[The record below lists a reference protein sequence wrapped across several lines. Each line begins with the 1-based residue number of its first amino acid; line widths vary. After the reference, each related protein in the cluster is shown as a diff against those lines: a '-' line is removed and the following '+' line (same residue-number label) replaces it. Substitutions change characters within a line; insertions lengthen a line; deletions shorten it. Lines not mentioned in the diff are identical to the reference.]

1 VDDVHLGDEDQA
13 VTTTKT
19 FQQLCLTDSS
29 YGEMASTEPDSD
41 TDDTRQHYVDG
52 DALEAVVA
60 PRSHVYSS
68 LRLCNSKHSAAVTV
82 AGQSRDETQ
91 LSYNSPIW
99 KRKDVVTGGSG
110 DVSKETT
117 IRCVGCGWRG
127 QSAPQLSD
135 QSAVMTMAGTGSA
148 STGSLAAIGNY
159 NITRC
164 CTSEFTESVVLC
176 MRQYVAH
183 SIVFM
188 VV

>member
-1 VDDVHLGDEDQA
+1 MTDVDEVHLEGEDHA
-13 VTTTKT
+13 ATTTKT

-41 TDDTRQHYVDG
+41 TEDSRPHYVDG

-82 AGQSRDETQ
+82 AGQTSDETEA
-91 LSYNSPIW
+91 SYNSPIW
-99 KRKDVVTGGSG
+99 KRKDVGAG

-135 QSAVMTMAGTGSA
+135 QSAVMAMAGTGSA

-159 NITRC
+159 HTIPCYTR
-164 CTSEFTESVVLC
+164 
-176 MRQYVAH
+176 
-183 SIVFM
+183 
-188 VV
+188 